1 MQTPAY
7 KPPTELCLTVLTF
20 SSLPGGGEGREGW
33 EPDCIETGF
42 GFCDGEM
49 LLTLVTTPS
58 LMVMLLTIK
67 PLISLT
73 PYHF

>member
-7 KPPTELCLTVLTF
+7 KPPNELSLTVLTS
-20 SSLPGGGEGREGW
+20 SSLLEERT
-33 EPDCIETGF
+33 DCSETGF
-42 GFCDGEM
+42 GFCYGEM

-58 LMVMLLTIK
+58 LMAMLFKIK